1 MHKIMKL
8 LIKIF
13 LIIVVLAGVYSCED
27 PLKEIVYFE
36 LTEDLAFGTQEDA
49 LAAINSIYEPLIA
62 VTNRDIF
69 YLNDIASDGGYRAN
83 ENAEILNFNKLNES
97 QDVVWSWEGYYTII
111 SRANI
116 AIPNIEKIEV
126 EKFYAK
132 DVTITDQVIEEAKAL
147 KARYLAEA
155 HFLRAWAYYQ
165 LTDIFYKV
173 PLNLTFEKE
182 ARNIPL
188 SSIED
193 IEAQIISDLLEAEKS
208 LPETYPTNN
217 DAGRATI
224 GAAQGMLCRVY
235 MRAAGRM
242 RLSGNG
248 DANTNW
254 QKALTYANK
263 VLALESKGVYVL
275 QKRVWDIFN
284 PDLEATK
291 YNKELIFAVRS
302 NPNSNFGTS
311 DIGMNFTPWNYDMG
325 WNLINIPLSAAWQ
338 MDMQND
344 ERFTKLVV
352 SAFKDVYEPTRIN
365 YVMPPSIE
373 KVGTLYKETPNPAN
387 PAKPFITKELD
398 AVYTK
403 KYKYQRTGT
412 YNYHTGNNMPVLRLA
427 DIILCKAEIL
437 NELNSPTQE
446 SIDLINRIR
455 QRAFQSSTFNLNLAD
470 YPSKEK
476 LREAICDERFLEF
489 NSEGMRRPD
498 LIRMGLWKD
507 RMDKYITTKKL
518 QTEWEERNLG
528 APDLSDKWKVYP
540 QDLTENDK
548 RRYFPIPKKET
559 DINPEL
565 LKHLDDFKN

>member
-1 MHKIMKL
+1 
-8 LIKIF
+8 
-13 LIIVVLAGVYSCED
+13 
-27 PLKEIVYFE
+27 
-36 LTEDLAFGTQEDA
+36 
-49 LAAINSIYEPLIA
+49 
-62 VTNRDIF
+62 
-69 YLNDIASDGGYRAN
+69 
-83 ENAEILNFNKLNES
+83 
-97 QDVVWSWEGYYTII
+97 
-111 SRANI
+111 
-116 AIPNIEKIEV
+116 
-126 EKFYAK
+126 
-132 DVTITDQVIEEAKAL
+132 
-147 KARYLAEA
+147 
-155 HFLRAWAYYQ
+155 
-165 LTDIFYKV
+165 
-173 PLNLTFEKE
+173 
-182 ARNIPL
+182 
-188 SSIED
+188 
-193 IEAQIISDLLEAEKS
+193 
-208 LPETYPTNN
+208 
-217 DAGRATI
+217 
-224 GAAQGMLCRVY
+224 
-235 MRAAGRM
+235 
-242 RLSGNG
+242 
-248 DANTNW
+248 
-254 QKALTYANK
+254 
-263 VLALESKGVYVL
+263 
-275 QKRVWDIFN
+275 
-284 PDLEATK
+284 
-291 YNKELIFAVRS
+291 
-302 NPNSNFGTS
+302 
-311 DIGMNFTPWNYDMG
+311 MG

-540 QDLTENDK
+540 RDLTENDK

>member
-1 MHKIMKL
+1 MHKIMKFF
-8 LIKIF
+8 IKIF
-13 LIIVVLAGVYSCED
+13 FIIVVVTGIYSCED
-27 PLKEIVYFE
+27 PLKEVAYFE

-97 QDVVWSWEGYYTII
+97 QDVVWSWEGYYTLI

-116 AIPNIEKIEV
+116 AIPNIEKIAV

-132 DVTITDQVIEEAKAL
+132 DVTITDQVIEDAKAL

-155 HFLRAWAYYQ
+155 YFLRGWAYYQ

-208 LPETYPTNN
+208 LPETYPTNK
-217 DAGRATI
+217 DAGRATV

-248 DANTNW
+248 DANANW
-254 QKALTYANK
+254 QNALTYANK

-291 YNKELIFAVRS
+291 YNKEL
-302 NPNSNFGTS
+302 
-311 DIGMNFTPWNYDMG
+311 
-325 WNLINIPLSAAWQ
+325 
-338 MDMQND
+338 
-344 ERFTKLVV
+344 
-352 SAFKDVYEPTRIN
+352 
-365 YVMPPSIE
+365 
-373 KVGTLYKETPNPAN
+373 NPAYSLEIN
-387 PAKPFITKELD
+387 GHSDSQGDDYKNLVLSQQRAD
-398 AVYTK
+398 AVKLYLVGKGINEDRMTSK
-403 KYKYQRTGT
+403 GYGET
-412 YNYHTGNNMPVLRLA
+412 MPVA
-427 DIILCKAEIL
+427 D
-437 NELNSPTQE
+437 NSTAAGRAK
-446 SIDLINRIR
+446 NRR
-455 QRAFQSSTFNLNLAD
+455 V
-470 YPSKEK
+470 
-476 LREAICDERFLEF
+476 EF
-489 NSEGMRRPD
+489 
-498 LIRMGLWKD
+498 
-507 RMDKYITTKKL
+507 
-518 QTEWEERNLG
+518 
-528 APDLSDKWKVYP
+528 KVV
-540 QDLTENDK
+540 
-548 RRYFPIPKKET
+548 F
-559 DINPEL
+559 
-565 LKHLDDFKN
+565 